1 MRLGGGGGER
11 VSVFCCSVP
20 RLNAIGSKHTEGSK
34 ERLFVANQ
42 QRSFEP
48 CMCLDLVS
56 ER

>member
-1 MRLGGGGGER
+1 MGGWGGVRVCVYEARGVGGGGER

-42 QRSFEP
+42 
-48 CMCLDLVS
+48 
-56 ER
+56 